1 MRSFNPIESN
11 ILHTLFAIGRMNDNN
26 QLLNTAIDSEYL
38 IVISKLN
45 QSLNVEGKKEFLKQS
60 FLQ

>member
-1 MRSFNPIESN
+1 
-11 ILHTLFAIGRMNDNN
+11 MNDNN
-26 QLLNTAIDSEYL
+26 RLLNTAIDSEFL

-60 FLQ
+60 VLQWNVGIWLVLVLTG